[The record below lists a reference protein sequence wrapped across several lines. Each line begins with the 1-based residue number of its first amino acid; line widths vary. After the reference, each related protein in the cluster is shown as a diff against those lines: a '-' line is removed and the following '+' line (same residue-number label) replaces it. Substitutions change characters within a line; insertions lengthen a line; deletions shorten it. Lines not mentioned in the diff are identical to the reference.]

1 MNIRKSAAAAAVV
14 LAAALAIT
22 AGQAVAAAAGDSHD
36 AGVPVSMY
44 ADNDGAGGSSRP

>member
-14 LAAALAIT
+14 LAALAIT
-22 AGQAVAAAAGDSHD
+22 AGQAVAAATGDSHD
-36 AGVPVSMY
+36 AGVSSSMY